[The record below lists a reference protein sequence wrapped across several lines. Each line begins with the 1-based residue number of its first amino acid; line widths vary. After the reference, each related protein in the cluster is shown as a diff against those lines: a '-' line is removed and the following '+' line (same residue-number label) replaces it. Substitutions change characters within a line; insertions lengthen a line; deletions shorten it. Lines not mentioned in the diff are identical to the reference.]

1 MQISSNNHSISII
14 SWILLMNWSKSRLL
28 VNGGWWNW
36 GGGAQTN
43 WKYGR
48 SGPSSLILFFSSER
62 LVNGIFVKIK
72 PNCLSSGDIALAST
86 LISTCLSTDELLL
99 SGTRV
104 VENGPITRGQTYKN
118 NIDSLQQQK
127 WEEPAPQ
134 GQFETSQLELSLKS
148 HAFEKFVYLHTH

>member
-1 MQISSNNHSISII
+1 MPICIKNFG
-14 SWILLMNWSKSRLL
+14 R
-28 VNGGWWNW
+28 V
-36 GGGAQTN
+36 QTN

-48 SGPSSLILFFSSER
+48 SGPSSLIFFLSSSER

-104 VENGPITRGQTYKN
+104 LENGPITWGQTYKN
-118 NIDSLQQQK
+118 NSDSLEQHK

-134 GQFETSQLELSLKS
+134 GQFETSQSELSLKS
-148 HAFEKFVYLHTH
+148 HAFEKFVYLHTHSLVRRPAHKYERNIV